1 MIRRGAP
8 PAQRAAVA
16 RSARRSEDASAGEA
30 EGSGVELGETSKCHV
45 SHEFHVRVLALQS
58 DVKEWSA
65 RCGEGAHT
73 SLSWATRANVLI
85 SLRLLRAR
93 IEGV

>member
-1 MIRRGAP
+1 MNY
-8 PAQRAAVA
+8 
-16 RSARRSEDASAGEA
+16 
-30 EGSGVELGETSKCHV
+30 HV
-45 SHEFHVRVLALQS
+45 SVLALQS

-65 RCGEGAHT
+65 PVWRKRSHAG
-73 SLSWATRANVLI
+73 SSATRANVLI